1 MNIRSDITGGTQLD
15 QQSQDSSPAVLNVQ
29 HALNELAGLKLVPE
43 DGMFGMETSNAILN
57 FQREHQ
63 IPRTGQID
71 EQTINAIQLALNKT
85 PEDLTDSYLNLG
97 EFSGLIMPPIYM
109 ISDAYSTSVKRILGQ
124 SDMKTSLETILN
136 QTSHNAVAAS
146 GAALGYYV
154 FNPILPSL
162 SSYQPLRVSL
172 AQFSSQLEAVMLR
185 NSSLNAPQL
194 IAFAENAVALLR
206 TVLPV
211 IKQLKISVLSGM
223 REFFRELHLT
233 NPSFLPLSGF
243 IKLPGAAS
251 LRDSGDILAMLLT
264 GAACRQAPLT
274 QILQSPAFAAILST
288 FSLATAVPFAGTAA
302 SAASFVHSA
311 AFTGA
316 MLIGFMTH
324 IPDLLLKT
332 TLDGSR
338 ISELIEALPARW
350 LLLSLTVTTV
360 TMAVMIAVSKTAI
373 EIDHCEAAL
382 NLRKAVAAS
391 VESENGEAEEAIS
404 SLMDQTLTNCDQMM
418 NAVAQATESIGLRA
432 VLHQNGFLPTVDPKI
447 ATGLQGIM
455 QRILGTIGKIT
466 EDSRKLL
473 LLAEGI

>member
-1 MNIRSDITGGTQLD
+1 MNIRSDFGDTHFD
-15 QQSQDSSPAVLNVQ
+15 QQSQDCSPAVLNVQ
-29 HALNELAGLKLVPE
+29 HALNKLAGLKLVPE
-43 DGMFGMETSNAILN
+43 DGMLGMETSNAILN

-71 EQTINAIQLALNKT
+71 EQTINAIQFALHKT
-85 PEDLTDSYLNLG
+85 PEDLTDSYSNLPG
-97 EFSGLIMPPIYM
+97 FITPPMYM
-109 ISDAYSTSVKRILGQ
+109 ISDAYSTSVKRIFEQRNLE
-124 SDMKTSLETILN
+124 TSLAAILN
-136 QTSHNAVAAS
+136 QTPHNAVAAS
-146 GAALGYYV
+146 GAALGFYV

-194 IAFAENAVALLR
+194 IAFAENAVALLSSAI
-206 TVLPV
+206 PV
-211 IKQLKISVLSGM
+211 IKELKFSVLSGL
-223 REFFRELHLT
+223 RDFFRQIHLT
-233 NPSFLPLSGF
+233 HPSFLPLSGF
-243 IKLPGAAS
+243 IKLPGAGS
-251 LRDSGDILAMLLT
+251 LSESGDILAALFT
-264 GAACRQAPLT
+264 GAACRKLPLT
-274 QILQSPAFAAILST
+274 QILQSQAFAAVLST
-288 FSLATAVPFAGTAA
+288 FSLAAAVPFAETAA
-302 SAASFVHSA
+302 GAASFVHAA

-316 MLIGFMTH
+316 LLMGFMTH
-324 IPDLLLKT
+324 ISELMLKT
-332 TLDGSR
+332 PLDGSR

-350 LLLSLTVTTV
+350 FLLSLTVTTV
-360 TMAVMIAVSKTAI
+360 TMAVMIAVSKSAI
-373 EIDHCEAAL
+373 EIDHREAAL

-391 VESENGEAEEAIS
+391 VESENGAAEEAIS
-404 SLMDQTLTNCDQMM
+404 SLMDQTLTNSDQMM

-432 VLHQNGFLPTVDPKI
+432 VLHQNGFLPAVDPKI